1 MTDEKLAGFRE
12 KIPDHSR
19 VPFPDF
25 HCPASSAFMRHRRDG
40 NGERNRNF
48 GGDSILGRNHIRLRQ
63 LFLMYRKY
71 KEALEKRLP
80 QSRIPSYLGVWGN
93 PVAIVIDI
101 LFLLGLIG
109 TVYCNVTIGANRILN
124 FLSLFITI
132 TCFYLHFLATGKV
145 FQYLAQAKMKK
156 GVKENERKAD
166 M

>member
-1 MTDEKLAGFRE
+1 MKSLRDLEKRFLITAGCLFLIFIALLLLPLCGTGETGME
-12 KIPDHSR
+12 KGIGTL
-19 VPFPDF
+19 V
-25 HCPASSAFMRHRRDG
+25 G
-40 NGERNRNF
+40 
-48 GGDSILGRNHIRLRQ
+48 ILFWAGIISGCVSY
-63 LFLMYRKY
+63 FLMYRKY
-71 KEALEKRLP
+71 KEALAKRLP

-93 PVAIVIDI
+93 PVAIGIDI